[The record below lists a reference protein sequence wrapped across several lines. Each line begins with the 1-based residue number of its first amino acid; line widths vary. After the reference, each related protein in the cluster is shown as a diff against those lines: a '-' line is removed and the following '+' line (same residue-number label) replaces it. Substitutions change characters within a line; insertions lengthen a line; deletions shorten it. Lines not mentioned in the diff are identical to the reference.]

1 MTVEP
6 EEELVACSV
15 ETSLSLILL
24 GDEGWVDSVAVA
36 IGALIADEA
45 VACSLSDLLPTSVPL
60 VARGSVPAL
69 EWLELL
75 S

>member
-6 EEELVACSV
+6 REELVACSV
-15 ETSLSLILL
+15 ETSLSMILL
-24 GDEGWVDSVAVA
+24 VDEGWVDSVTVA
-36 IGALIADEA
+36 IVALVADEA
-45 VACSLSDLLPTSVPL
+45 VACSLSELLPTPVPL